1 MYFKCSTMLNLVSSA
16 AGGQQQHRNALHL
29 TSCPKPGMCLL
40 VLLYA
45 LLYTLCTSV
54 WTELQTAALRL

>member
-1 MYFKCSTMLNLVSSA
+1 MYFTCPTMLNLASSA
-16 AGGQQQHRNALHL
+16 AGGQQQHKNALHL
-29 TSCPKPGMCLL
+29 TPCPKPGMCHL

-45 LLYTLCTSV
+45 LLYTLFTSV